1 MKILRLH
8 GPHDLRL
15 HDDKEPVPAPGQ
27 QLLKVTSV
35 GICGSD
41 LHWFSEQGIG
51 DARLVS
57 PLVLGHEFSAVI
69 DGGACNG
76 QRVAVDPAISC
87 GVCEPCQ
94 KGYPNLCSKVIFAG
108 HGGTDGALREF
119 MTWDITCLHQ
129 LPEGL
134 TDEDGAMLEPLGV
147 AIHAVD
153 LAHLKT
159 GMTVGVFGCGPI
171 GLLIIQLARLSG
183 AARII
188 ATDKLPHR
196 VEAAKALGAQHV
208 FLTDGGPSGLTCTCS
223 TGAGRT
229 EPEVSQILAANGK
242 RGVDVAFEVAG
253 EQGAVEDAVAAVV
266 PGGKVI
272 LAGIPADDRISLPA
286 GMVRRK
292 GLTLKLVR
300 RMKHTYPRAIDL
312 VSRGLVD
319 VRSLV
324 THRFPL
330 EQAAEAFAVAERR
343 EGLKIIVTVNR
354 GR

>member
-1 MKILRLH
+1 MKTLRLH
-8 GPHDLRL
+8 GPGEIHL
-15 HDDKEPVPAPGQ
+15 HEEDDPIPALGQ

-51 DARLVS
+51 DARLTS
-57 PLVLGHEFSAVI
+57 PLVLGHEFAAMI

-76 QRVAVDPAISC
+76 QRVAVDPAIPC
-87 GVCEPCQ
+87 GVCEFCLS
-94 KGYPNLCSKVIFAG
+94 GHPNLCAEIIFAG
-108 HGGTDGALREF
+108 HGTQDGALREC
-119 MTWDITCLHQ
+119 MAWNIDCLHQ
-129 LPEGL
+129 LPDNL
-134 TDEDGAMLEPLGV
+134 TDDEGAMLEPLGV

-183 AARII
+183 AVHIV
-188 ATDKLPHR
+188 ATDKLQHR
-196 VEAAKALGAQHV
+196 LDAAKALGAQHV
-208 FLTDGGPSGLTCTCS
+208 FLMDGSSDVT
-223 TGAGRT
+223 
-229 EPEVSQILAANGK
+229 QILTATGK

-253 EQGAVEDAVAAVV
+253 AQGAVEDAIAAVV

-272 LAGIPADDRISLPA
+272 LTGIPADDRISFPA
-286 GMVRRK
+286 GTARRK

-300 RMKHTYPRAIDL
+300 RMKHTYPRAIEL
-312 VSRGLVD
+312 VSQGLVD

-324 THRFPL
+324 THHFPL
-330 EQAAEAFAVAERR
+330 EQTAEAFRVAERR
-343 EGLKIIVTVNR
+343 EGLKIIVTVAD